1 MNFYRLFLL
10 GTLAIALPVGSF
22 KAQEIT
28 RLTPVIVPE
37 ATKEVAV
44 QKQSV
49 SRMDTAWASFI
60 RNAKTAKS
68 VLKAEMKELFV
79 EKPKAMVQGLIDE
92 ATADQSTI
100 RVAGEFD
107 PYDSESESE
116 DEESDLDSDEEEP
129 LVTTRKSQPSY
140 LKANMRDFSYQPYVR
155 ARPPPP
161 RLIYDKRLLYK
172 KRELLYEKL

>member
-10 GTLAIALPVGSF
+10 VTWAIALPLRRF
-22 KAQEIT
+22 KAQEVT
-28 RLTPVIVPE
+28 RPMTVIVPE
-37 ATKEVAV
+37 ASEEAAV

-49 SRMDTAWASFI
+49 AKMDTAWASFI

-68 VLKAEMKELFV
+68 VLKAEMKELLL
-79 EKPKAMVQGLIDE
+79 ERPKGVIQGLIDE
-92 ATADQSTI
+92 ATADQGTI
-100 RVAGEFD
+100 RVAGEID
-107 PYDSESESE
+107 PYESEGESE

-129 LVTTRKSQPSY
+129 LVSTRKSLPSY

-161 RLIYDKRLLYK
+161 RLIYDKRHLYK
-172 KRELLYEKL
+172 K